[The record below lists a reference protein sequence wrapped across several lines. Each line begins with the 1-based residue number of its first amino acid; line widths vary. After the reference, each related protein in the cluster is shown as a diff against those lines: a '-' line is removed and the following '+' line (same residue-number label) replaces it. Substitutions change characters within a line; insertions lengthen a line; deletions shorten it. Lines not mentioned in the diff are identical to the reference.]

1 MESNIKKNLRK
12 PFLKELKPEEILKV
26 KNLVSEKRLYL
37 QLGKEVGPEL
47 ATKLDNSKESDQP
60 LQRLKSLSYNKL
72 IHH

>member
-47 ATKLDNSKESDQP
+47 ATKNYLHTIKTL
-60 LQRLKSLSYNKL
+60 LQQFR
-72 IHH
+72 